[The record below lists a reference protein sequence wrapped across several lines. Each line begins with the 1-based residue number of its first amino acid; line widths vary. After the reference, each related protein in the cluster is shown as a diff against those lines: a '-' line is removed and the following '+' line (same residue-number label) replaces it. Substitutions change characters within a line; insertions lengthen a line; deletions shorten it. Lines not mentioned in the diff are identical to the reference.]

1 MSNWQFRLKI
11 FVAVIVMAMSCKWVI
26 AQEPESIAVRGLS
39 VAGRVFRMA
48 AAKGMSQV
56 VVIEGLAG
64 NEKDAGPSTGLW
76 LPETG
81 EVLTSTF
88 NLRANPRT
96 ITVRMPDG
104 RRVLAQ
110 MRGRDETRRI
120 VLLKIEEKEATA
132 SVPALEVLRRDAMQ
146 PGMWVIALGGAQAS
160 ESTGNEE
167 RKEAVLGPLS
177 VGILSATERISRKTV
192 QTDANLNPANYGGPV
207 VDIEGRLIGIAVPF
221 VPGAKS
227 EADNAQWY
235 DAGVGFV
242 VPLDGLAD
250 VLLRMRAGEV
260 LKGGLL
266 GAEIKPGKGETTGAL
281 LGKLMKDGAAE
292 KGGLLAGDRI
302 VAIEKRRV
310 MDATQLKSVLGE
322 FLAGETIKVQI
333 VRDGGEK
340 EFSVVLQE
348 SAPEKNANKSEKVP

>member
-1 MSNWQFRLKI
+1 MMHLPMIWKTAAAVLSV
-11 FVAVIVMAMSCKWVI
+11 FVMGAWSA
-26 AQEPESIAVRGLS
+26 AQEPEVNASRGLI
-39 VAGRVFRMA
+39 VAGKVFRQA

-64 NEKDAGPSTGLW
+64 NEADAGPSTGLW

-104 RRVLAQ
+104 RRMLAQ

-120 VLLKIEEKEATA
+120 VLLKIEEKEQA
-132 SVPALEVLRRDAMQ
+132 SGKPSLEVLRRDAMQ
-146 PGMWVIALGGAQAS
+146 PGMWVIALGGAPAS
-160 ESTGNEE
+160 ELSG
-167 RKEAVLGPLS
+167 KEDQKEPVIGPLS

-192 QTDANLNPANYGGPV
+192 QTDANLNPSNYGGPV
-207 VDIEGRLIGIAVPF
+207 LDIEGRLVGIAVPF

-250 VLLRMRAGEV
+250 VLSRLRAGEV

-266 GAEIKPGKGETTGAL
+266 GAEIKPGKGETTGAV
-281 LGKLMKDGAAE
+281 LGKLVKEGAAE
-292 KGGLLAGDRI
+292 KGGLLAGDRV

-322 FLAGETIKVQI
+322 FLAGETIVVRI
-333 VRDGGEK
+333 VRDGGEI
-340 EFSVVLQE
+340 ERSVVLQE
-348 SAPEKNANKSEKVP
+348 ANPEKSANNSKKLP

>member
-1 MSNWQFRLKI
+1 MMHLPMIWKTAAAVLSV
-11 FVAVIVMAMSCKWVI
+11 FVMGVWSA
-26 AQEPESIAVRGLS
+26 AQEPEANSARGLL
-39 VAGRVFRMA
+39 VAGKVFRQA
-48 AAKGMSQV
+48 AASGMSQV
-56 VVIEGLAG
+56 LVIEGLAG
-64 NEKDAGPSTGLW
+64 NEADAGPSTGLW

-104 RRVLAQ
+104 RRMLAQ

-120 VLLKIEEKEATA
+120 VLLKIEEKEQA
-132 SVPALEVLRRDAMQ
+132 SDKPSLEVLRRDAMQ
-146 PGMWVIALGGAQAS
+146 PGMWVIALGGAPAS
-160 ESTGNEE
+160 ELSG
-167 RKEAVLGPLS
+167 KEDQKEPVIGPLS

-192 QTDANLNPANYGGPV
+192 QTDANLNPSNYGGPV
-207 VDIEGRLIGIAVPF
+207 LDIEGRLVGVAVPF

-242 VPLDGLAD
+242 VPLDGLTD
-250 VLLRMRAGEV
+250 VLSRLRAGEV

-266 GAEIKPGKGETTGAL
+266 GAEIKPSKGETTGAV
-281 LGKLMKDGAAE
+281 LGKLVKDGAAE

-322 FLAGETIKVQI
+322 FLAGEKIVVRI
-333 VRDGGEK
+333 VRDGGEIDC
-340 EFSVVLQE
+340 SVELQE
-348 SAPEKNANKSEKVP
+348 ANPEKNANNSKKVP